1 MNNGRR
7 RVVITGLGAVS
18 PLGNDV
24 QSTWNAVIEGRSG
37 IATITRFD
45 HSRLS
50 THIAG
55 EVKCF
60 NAEDYVPPKEVR
72 RTDRFMH
79 YAVAACL
86 QAAAHA
92 NFEVTEENA
101 RTTGVM
107 LGSAT
112 GGIETLEAAVVL
124 LHTKGPD
131 RVNPFTIPALLIDL
145 AGSQVAI
152 QMGMKGPNLG
162 MVSACSSSANAIGEA
177 AELIRQGRA
186 KVMLAGGSEAPIT
199 LSGMA
204 AFGVMRVLST
214 RNDRP
219 EAACRPFDKLR
230 DGFVMSE
237 GAAVVLLEDLD
248 YALERGANILAEV
261 TGYGT
266 GVDAYH
272 MAAPA
277 EGGEGARWAMEDALK
292 SAGLQPEDI
301 DYINAHGTGTQAN
314 EKAETMAIKSAFGSH
329 AYRVPISS
337 TKSMTG
343 HMIGAAGSMEAIF
356 CIKAIQDGI
365 IPPTINYEVPDPD
378 CDLDYV
384 PNTARKAEVRRA
396 MSNSMGLGGH
406 NAALI
411 LERFDA

>member
-1 MNNGRR
+1 MKNERR
-7 RVVITGLGAVS
+7 RVVVTGMGAVS

-24 QSTWNAVIEGRSG
+24 RTTWQGVIEGRSG
-37 IATITRFD
+37 IGPITRFD
-45 HSRLS
+45 HSRLT

-55 EVKCF
+55 ELKCF
-60 NAEDYVPPKEVR
+60 NVEDYVPPKEAR
-72 RTDRFMH
+72 RMDRFMH
-79 YAVAACL
+79 YAVAACK
-86 QAAAHA
+86 QAAADA
-92 NFEVTEENA
+92 NFTVTEENA
-101 RTTGVM
+101 RRTGVI

-112 GGIETLEAAVVL
+112 GGIETLAEAIL
-124 LHTKGPD
+124 LIDRKGPD
-131 RVNPFTIPALLIDL
+131 RVSPFTITALLIDL

-162 MVSACSSSANAIGEA
+162 MVSSCSSSANAIGEA
-177 AELIRQGRA
+177 AEMIRRGRA
-186 KVMLAGGSEAPIT
+186 QVMFAGGSEAAVC
-199 LSGMA
+199 LEGMA

-214 RNDRP
+214 RNDPP

-248 YALERGANILAEV
+248 HALARGANIIAEV

-272 MAAPA
+272 LAAPA
-277 EGGEGARWAMEDALK
+277 EGGAGAQWAMEDALE
-292 SAGLQPEDI
+292 SAGLRPEDI

-314 EKAETMAIKSAFGSH
+314 EKAETMAIKTAFGDH

-343 HMIGAAGSMEAIF
+343 HMMGAAGGMEAIF
-356 CIKAIQDGI
+356 CIKAIQEGI

-384 PNTARKAEVRRA
+384 PNEARRANVRRA
-396 MSNSMGLGGH
+396 MTNSMGLGGH
-406 NAALI
+406 NAVLI
-411 LERFDA
+411 FERFDK